1 MSTKER
7 IVEEA
12 LTLFSSRGYQGTSV
26 KNIAEA
32 VGIKDSS
39 LYKHFKSKKEI
50 FETIVEEMARRMEA
64 MSHTFG
70 LPDDTSMEEAA
81 IAYGGI
87 TEDELVELSK
97 KVFLFYLQD
106 PFAGRFRRMLTIEQ
120 YRDQEIAA
128 VYRKIYMEDSIR
140 YQTVLF
146 GEMIRQGVFSGTDAR
161 AMAVNFYA
169 PIFFLLNKY
178 DGGDSNVEDGLEE
191 LERQVREFVRIYQ
204 K

>member
-1 MSTKER
+1 M
-7 IVEEA
+7 
-12 LTLFSSRGYQGTSV
+12 
-26 KNIAEA
+26 KNIADA
-32 VGIKDSS
+32 VGIRDSS

-50 FETIVEEMARRMEA
+50 FETIVEEMAKRMEA

-70 LPDDTSMEEAA
+70 LPDDTSVEAA
-81 IAYGGI
+81 AFAYGGI

-97 KVFLFYLQD
+97 NVFLFYLRD
-106 PFAGRFRRMLTIEQ
+106 SFAGRFRRMLTIEQ
-120 YRDQEIAA
+120 YRDREIAA

-146 GEMIRQGVFSGTDAR
+146 EEMIRQGVFAEADAR
-161 AMAVNFYA
+161 AMAINFYA

-178 DGGDSNVEDGLEE
+178 DSQDCDVEEGLGE
-191 LERQVREFVRIYQ
+191 LERQVREFARIYH

>member
-26 KNIAEA
+26 KNIADA

-70 LPDDTSMEEAA
+70 LPDDTTVEAA
-81 IAYGGI
+81 AFAYGVI
-87 TEDELVELSK
+87 SVEELVELSR

-120 YRDQEIAA
+120 YRDREIAA

-146 GEMIRQGVFSGTDAR
+146 EELIRQGVFREADAR
-161 AMAVNFYA
+161 AMAINFYA

-178 DGGDSNVEDGLEE
+178 DSPECSVEDGLEE
-191 LERQVREFVRIYQ
+191 LERQVREFARIYH